1 MIRAHVLRQRPKR
14 WTQKLGFASRE
25 SIVPI
30 YSAEATATGGREGEV
45 KSADGN
51 VVHKLTLPRALGG
64 TEELNSTNPETL
76 FAAGYSA
83 CFLSAMKA
91 SAQKQGKE
99 LPEATNVTGIV
110 HIGKAGKGFGLAV
123 ELKVRAPGWP
133 ADAISRVV
141 EAADALCPYSNAIR
155 GNVDVKLQ
163 PLTESD
169 TG

>member
-1 MIRAHVLRQRPKR
+1 MAIRQML
-14 WTQKLGFASRE
+14 S
-25 SIVPI
+25 
-30 YSAEATATGGREGEV
+30 YSNCICLHA
-45 KSADGN
+45 
-51 VVHKLTLPRALGG
+51 
-64 TEELNSTNPETL
+64 
-76 FAAGYSA
+76 
-83 CFLSAMKA
+83 
-91 SAQKQGKE
+91 
-99 LPEATNVTGIV
+99 GIV